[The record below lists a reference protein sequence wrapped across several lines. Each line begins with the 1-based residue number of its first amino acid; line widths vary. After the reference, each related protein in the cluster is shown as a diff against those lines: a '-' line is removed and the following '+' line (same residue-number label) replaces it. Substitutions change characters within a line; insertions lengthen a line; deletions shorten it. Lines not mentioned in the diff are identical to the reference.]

1 LFLHKEDIMTTV
13 KQLLGKKGS
22 DVWTIGPEATVRDA
36 LQLMADKGIGA
47 LIVIQAGQIQGIFS
61 ERDYARKVALKDRQ
75 TADTAVREIM
85 STGVVTITP
94 TQSVR
99 ECMALFTEHHFR
111 HLPVV
116 DQGRLAGLISI
127 GDVVG
132 TLLTDQQAHIDQLE
146 SYITGG

>member
-1 LFLHKEDIMTTV
+1 MTTV
-13 KQLLGKKGS
+13 KQLLGKKGA
-22 DVWTIGPEATVRDA
+22 DVWTVAPEAPVGEA
-36 LQLMADKGIGA
+36 LRIMADKGVGA
-47 LIVIQAGQIQGIFS
+47 LIVVQAGAIHGIFS
-61 ERDYARKVALKDRQ
+61 ERDYARKVALKDRH

-85 STGVVTITP
+85 STGVVTVTP
-94 TQSVR
+94 SESVR
-99 ECMALFTEHHFR
+99 RCMTLFTEHRFR

-132 TLLTDQQAHIDQLE
+132 ALLTDQQAHIEQLE

>member
-1 LFLHKEDIMTTV
+1 MTTV
-13 KQLLGKKGS
+13 KQLLGKKGT
-22 DVWTIGPEATVRDA
+22 DVWTVGPEAPVGDA
-36 LQLMADKGIGA
+36 LRVMADKGIGA
-47 LIVIQAGQIQGIFS
+47 LIVVQAGIIQGIFS
-61 ERDYARKVALKDRQ
+61 ERDYARKVALKDRH

-85 STGVVTITP
+85 STDVVTVTP
-94 TQSVR
+94 SETIRQ
-99 ECMALFTEHHFR
+99 CMSLFTERHFR

-146 SYITGG
+146 SYITRG